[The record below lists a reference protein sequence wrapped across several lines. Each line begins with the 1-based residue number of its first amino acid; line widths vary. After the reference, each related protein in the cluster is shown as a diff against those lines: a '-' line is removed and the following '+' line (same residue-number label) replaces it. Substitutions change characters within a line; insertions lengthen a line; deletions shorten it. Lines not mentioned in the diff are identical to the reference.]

1 MFGCE
6 LGTPDAGEINGREP
20 LGMTAKNGAPGG
32 SFFVGGG
39 MVAER
44 VQNALWRA
52 FWCFLVCA
60 VRVAGCIILLTSAIW
75 WLWRCC
81 WWVWRVQ
88 AGGMVAAHGRP
99 GRAKMRR

>member
-6 LGTPDAGEINGREP
+6 LGTPDAGGIDGTEP

-44 VQNALWRA
+44 V
-52 FWCFLVCA
+52 
-60 VRVAGCIILLTSAIW
+60 
-75 WLWRCC
+75 
-81 WWVWRVQ
+81 
-88 AGGMVAAHGRP
+88 
-99 GRAKMRR
+99 